1 MSCMGAEQPQSGTDV
16 LTLFREDLKQEDRIR
31 IFKEQAEL
39 LRQDV
44 DNLATPENVDYLN
57 ANFDITFIFNAHG
70 SAIQAAQTLEDV
82 VDPFIT
88 FIEAAKAPD
97 LHKSG
102 QFISSVNNRFDMEF
116 NHQDPQLPTWGP
128 QSPEQ
133 LFGYWRERGLL
144 HKGSIISP
152 IDVRY
157 YSARMLDALIGDEY
171 DQNFL
176 NRHYSSQ
183 FFNSLAP
190 DEMLQEARHH
200 GELVMY
206 SNAVREL
213 TSTKQIIEM
222 LVATKEHETTLAA
235 CESPEVA
242 NKLVAVTDKLRRQNG
257 KLNTY
262 VSYGTAHHG
271 IIHEFI
277 QRGIDAKRT
286 FPGSSDAPGTL
297 SFAGTNMDR
306 FFNAHH
312 FDISPEDLDTYARA
326 YTLESLLWVPI
337 YETSDYGLFS
347 VDHKSEKQ
355 LYYSIQYIARQPDLL
370 EQLPQIIEAYQMDPQ
385 VPVDILQKYGVQLRK
400 ITQ

>member
-1 MSCMGAEQPQSGTDV
+1 MGVEQPQSGTDV
-16 LTLFREDLKQEDRIR
+16 LTLFREDLSQEDRIR
-31 IFKEQAEL
+31 IFKEQAAI

-44 DNLATPENVDYLN
+44 DNLATPENIDFLN
-57 ANFDITFIFNAHG
+57 ANFNITFIFNAH
-70 SAIQAAQTLEDV
+70 SSTVQAAQTVGEV

-88 FIEAAKAPD
+88 FIEAAEAPD
-97 LHKSG
+97 FHKSG
-102 QFISSVNNRFDMEF
+102 QFISSVDNRFDMEF
-116 NHQDPQLPTWGP
+116 NNQPPQTPMWGP

-157 YSARMLDALIGDEY
+157 YSARMLDALIGDKY

-176 NRHYSSQ
+176 NRHYNSQ
-183 FFNSLAP
+183 FFNMQTP
-190 DEMLQEARHH
+190 DEILQKARHD
-200 GELVMY
+200 GELVMH

-242 NKLVAVTDKLRRQNG
+242 DKLAAVTDKLRRQSG
-257 KLNTY
+257 KLNIY

-271 IIHEFI
+271 IIHEFL
-277 QRGIDAKRT
+277 QRGIDATRT
-286 FPGSSDAPGTL
+286 FPGANDAPGHL
-297 SFAGTNMDR
+297 NFAGSNMDR

-312 FDISPEDLDTYARA
+312 FDLSDEDLNHYARA
-326 YTLESLLWVPI
+326 YTLESLLWIPL
-337 YETSDYGLFS
+337 YESSDYGLFAA
-347 VDHKSEKQ
+347 DHQAERQ
-355 LYYSIQYIARQPDLL
+355 LWHNIGYIARQSDLV
-370 EQLPQIIEAYQMDPQ
+370 ERAPEIIESYQANPWT
-385 VPVDILQKYGVQLRK
+385 PVEILQQYGIPLRS

>member
-1 MSCMGAEQPQSGTDV
+1 MSVEQPQSGTDV
-16 LTLFREDLKQEDRIR
+16 LTLFREDLSQEDRIR
-31 IFKEQAEL
+31 IFKEQAAI

-44 DNLATPENVDYLN
+44 DNLATPENIDFLN
-57 ANFDITFIFNAHG
+57 ANFNITFIFNAHG
-70 SAIQAAQTLEDV
+70 STVQAAQTVGEV

-88 FIEAAKAPD
+88 FIEAAEAPD
-97 LHKSG
+97 FHKSG
-102 QFISSVNNRFDMEF
+102 QFISSVDNRFDMEF
-116 NHQDPQLPTWGP
+116 NNKLPQTPTWGP

-157 YSARMLDALIGDEY
+157 YSARMLDALIGDKY

-176 NRHYSSQ
+176 NRHYNSQ
-183 FFNSLAP
+183 FFNTQTP
-190 DEMLQEARHH
+190 DEILLKARHD
-200 GELVMY
+200 GELVMH

-242 NKLVAVTDKLRRQNG
+242 DKLVAVTDKLRRQNS
-257 KLNTY
+257 KLNIF

-271 IIHEFI
+271 IIHELL
-277 QRGIDAKRT
+277 QRGINAERT
-286 FPGSSDAPGTL
+286 FPGSIDAPGHL
-297 SFAGTNMDR
+297 SFAGSNMDR

-312 FDISPEDLDTYARA
+312 FTVSDEDLDHYARA
-326 YTLESLLWVPI
+326 YTLESLLWVPF
-337 YETSDYGLFS
+337 YEATDYGLFAA
-347 VDHKSEKQ
+347 DLHSERQ
-355 LYYSIQYIARQPDLL
+355 LWHNIGYIARRPDLL
-370 EQLPQIIEAYQMDPQ
+370 EQLPEVIKTYQADPW
-385 VPVDILQKYGVQLRK
+385 VPVEILQQYGVPLRS